1 MRTAVIGIVIG
12 GVLGVM
18 IGATVIAPRLIP
30 EHGVAANGQS
40 KNAAEPAEAGREDE
54 AAEVVMPPAGPAR
67 QVVRWRMASA
77 WPGSMP
83 LLGSMARR
91 IGKTLW
97 EVSDGGIEIRMFEPG
112 ELVPRGD
119 MFDAVAS
126 GAIDSGFSSPAM
138 WDAKAPSLQLFA
150 AVPFGP
156 SPDEYLAWFYF
167 GGGRDLMQGIYR
179 KRGIHSIVCGMSAPA
194 ASGWFRR
201 TFTTTDDLNGVRMR
215 ARGLTAD
222 VLGKLGVETTDLAES
237 DIFMAFEDG
246 RIDAAEFS
254 MPAID
259 AQLGFHEMAG
269 NYYFPGWQKPASLY
283 ELMVNKDKWDALPK
297 ARKTQIETVCGDNVR
312 FGLAESEAAQYEA
325 LRQLTARGVKIHR
338 WPQPILAA
346 IGDAWRRVAAEKAT
360 ADADF
365 RRVWRSLTDFRRN
378 YEVWKEL
385 SRP

>member
-12 GVLGVM
+12 SVLGVM
-18 IGATVIAPRLIP
+18 LGATVIAPRLTP
-30 EHGVAANGQS
+30 QPGVAENGNS
-40 KNAAEPAEAGREDE
+40 KNRTETAEAGRDDE

-67 QVVRWRMASA
+67 PVVRWRMASA

-91 IGKTLW
+91 IGKTVW
-97 EVSDGGIEIRMFEPG
+97 EVSDGGIEIKMFEPG
-112 ELVPRGD
+112 VLVPKGD
-119 MFDAVAS
+119 MFDAVAA
-126 GAIDSGFSSPAM
+126 GAIDASFSSPAM
-138 WDAKAPSLQLFA
+138 WGARAPAMHLFA

-167 GGGRDLMQGIYR
+167 GGGRDMMQGIYR
-179 KRGIHSIVCGMSAPA
+179 GQGIHSIACGMTAPA
-194 ASGWFRR
+194 AAGWFRH
-201 TFTTTDDLNGVRMR
+201 TFTTAEDLTGLKMM

-222 VLGKLGVETTDLAES
+222 VLGKLGVETMELAAA

-246 RIDAAEFS
+246 RIDAAEFF

-269 NYYFPGWQKPASLY
+269 NYYFPGWHKPASLY
-283 ELMVNKDKWDALPK
+283 ELMINKDKWDALPRT
-297 ARKTQIETVCGDNVR
+297 RKTQIEAVCGDNVR

-325 LRQLTARGVKIHR
+325 LKAMTARGVKIHR
-338 WPQPILAA
+338 WPQPVMAA

-365 RRVWRSLTDFRRN
+365 RRVWRSLSDFRKK

-385 SRP
+385 SKP